1 MFMKRREKILDT
13 GPRICFFVQTAFG
26 TAFSYLTSGVFLSG
40 LALLMGAGDV
50 LVSYLKRDREY
61 LRGADPWICG
71 ISGAVSEP

>member
-1 MFMKRREKILDT
+1 MKRREKILDT
-13 GPRICFFVQTAFG
+13 GPRMLLFVQTAFG

-50 LVSYLKRDREY
+50 LVSYLSVIVNICGV
-61 LRGADPWICG
+61 LIAWICG